1 MRILDQRYLKIAAL
15 LGLLALAPLS
25 QAALARPGSLRPE
38 RSSFFLALGGCKDHK
53 WVKETK
59 KTWVPPVYTQ
69 KLVGY
74 DQNGKPIYE
83 KVLVKE
89 GYYKTTIIHKCAKC
103 GKIK

>member
-1 MRILDQRYLKIAAL
+1 MAILDLKYVKIAAL
-15 LGLLALAPLS
+15 LGLLALAPL
-25 QAALARPGSLRPE
+25 AEAGLARPGALRPE
-38 RSSFFLALGGCKDHK
+38 RSGFFLALAGCKNHK
-53 WVKETK
+53 WVKETQ

-74 DQNGKPIYE
+74 DKDGKPIYE